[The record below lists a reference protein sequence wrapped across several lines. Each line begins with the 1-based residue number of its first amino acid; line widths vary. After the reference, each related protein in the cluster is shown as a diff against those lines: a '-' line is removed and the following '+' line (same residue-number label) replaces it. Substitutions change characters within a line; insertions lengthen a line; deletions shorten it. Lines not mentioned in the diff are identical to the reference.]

1 MMFPWYIWLGL
12 GMILLVFSTFF
23 TYIWWKIGDQWADAE
38 YKKFGH
44 GGGGPVDTSKAT
56 VISDLNSG
64 LDMQSEPV
72 VIEDLDGGDDRDGKS
87 SSAEKT
93 G

>member
-1 MMFPWYIWLGL
+1 MMFAWYAWLGL
-12 GMILLVFSTFF
+12 GLVLFIFATFF
-23 TYIWWKIGDQWADAE
+23 TFIWWKIGDQWADAE

-44 GGGGPVDTSKAT
+44 GGGVPTDVSKAT
-56 VISDLNSG
+56 VISGFDAE
-64 LDMQSEPV
+64 DAV
-72 VIEDLDGGDDRDGKS
+72 VVKHAERADDD